1 MNEIEQSFE
10 EWGFKKLTPQTLQ
23 KVSDKIAEKYA
34 GTQYTSGIENDEIS
48 NLAAY
53 YIEQKYQ
60 QFLETGFRRLSSEDQ
75 VKWLKQL
82 AANSGLES
90 LKADLPRILVG
101 GVNFAALAMIK
112 IYADSDARVREYID
126 SALGKFIQPSLA
138 EADAS
143 LSIPAFL
150 LEFAQ
155 REKTPQPYLIKR
167 EALKATAT
175 TLTSF
180 FFNLGGN
187 IYAFSY
193 QKMGII
199 KHTLIDTGERRHKLR
214 ILNLLRTNGIEPAN
228 IETILLTHHHMDH
241 SGLID
246 IICLASGATVLVHP
260 KFEENTVEID
270 LPQIG
275 RYLKRLPAEQIN
287 VSRNIGDVVFPVLGE
302 LLDIGEGAKLEILGL
317 PEQGGLTHS
326 VDQLVFFYTPY
337 NSPETRRKIG
347 LNFRPADEYL
357 FSGDLW
363 LMHPPGFIDG
373 SMRNSRVDA
382 IMRKNR
388 LKIDHRPQNRQEKDT
403 LKKGFKLVTVK
414 PGHGPEFLGARILGS
429 VLSERDILVKLG
441 FDEKEDK
448 KLLQNPQYA
457 LAIRR
462 EREQSLRDFCQ
473 ELQLWLTPVKNE
485 SSGYRIEEAVDILKR
500 IYAEQ
505 KGGGDLVGQDRIER
519 KRDLKNKMALILKDS
534 QAPEE
539 LKLIGR
545 SAISELEK
553 MD

>member
-1 MNEIEQSFE
+1 MNEIEQSFK
-10 EWGFKKLTPQTLQ
+10 EWGFEKLNPEILQ
-23 KVSDKIAEKYA
+23 KVSDKIEEKHA

-48 NLAAY
+48 NLAEF
-53 YIEQKYQ
+53 YIEHKYQ
-60 QFLETGFRRLSSEDQ
+60 QFLESGFCRLSSEDQ

-82 AANSGLES
+82 AAKSGLEF
-90 LKADLPRILVG
+90 LQADLSRILVG

-112 IYADSDARVREYID
+112 IYADSDAGVREYID
-126 SALGKFIQPSLA
+126 SALGKFIHPSLA

-155 REKTPQPYLIKR
+155 REKIPQPYLIKR
-167 EALKATAT
+167 ETLKATST

-193 QKMGII
+193 QKNGAI
-199 KHTLIDTGERRHKLR
+199 KHTLIDTGERRHKLS
-214 ILNLLRTNGIEPAN
+214 ILNLLRKNGIEPAN

-246 IICLASGATVLVHP
+246 IICQASGATVLVHS

-275 RYLKRLPAEQIN
+275 CYLKRLPAEQNN
-287 VSRNIGDVVFPVLGE
+287 VSRNIGDVDFPVLGE
-302 LLDIGEGAKLEILGL
+302 RLDIGEGAKLEILGL

-326 VDQLVFFYTPY
+326 VDQLVFFYTPC
-337 NSPETRRKIG
+337 NSPATRTKIG
-347 LNFRPADEYL
+347 LDFRPADEYL

-363 LMHPPGFIDG
+363 LMHPPGFIDNN
-373 SMRNSRVDA
+373 MRNSRVDA
-382 IMRKNR
+382 VMRKNR
-388 LKIDHRPQNRQEKDT
+388 LKMDHRPQNRLEKNA
-403 LKKGFKLVTVK
+403 LKKGFTLVTVK

-441 FDEKEDK
+441 FDEKEHK
-448 KLLQNPQYA
+448 KVLQNPQYA
-457 LAIRR
+457 LAIRH
-462 EREQSLRDFCQ
+462 EREQSQRDFCQ

-500 IYAEQ
+500 IYAEH

-519 KRDLKNKMALILKDS
+519 KMDLKNKIALILKDS
-534 QAPEE
+534 QSPET
-539 LKLIGR
+539 LKLIGQ
-545 SAISELEK
+545 STITELDK